1 MELSPDHWG
10 SGSQPGG
17 RGHHGYPPGAH
28 HTMAS
33 HSPSP
38 APHRG
43 SLASQ
48 SPGPAHHRGSTMMA
62 SQSPGPGSHRGSS
75 MSGGVGAQSPAA
87 YHRASTG
94 PMPPEQPP
102 QKNNEDATTRKWQD
116 AYMHLKDE
124 KERVSE

>member
-1 MELSPDHWG
+1 
-10 SGSQPGG
+10 
-17 RGHHGYPPGAH
+17 
-28 HTMAS
+28 
-33 HSPSP
+33 
-38 APHRG
+38 
-43 SLASQ
+43 
-48 SPGPAHHRGSTMMA
+48 MA

-124 KERVSE
+124 KERVSEDLASKEREVESLTAELSHLREELEKERQETRGSTASLKARSEELAKE